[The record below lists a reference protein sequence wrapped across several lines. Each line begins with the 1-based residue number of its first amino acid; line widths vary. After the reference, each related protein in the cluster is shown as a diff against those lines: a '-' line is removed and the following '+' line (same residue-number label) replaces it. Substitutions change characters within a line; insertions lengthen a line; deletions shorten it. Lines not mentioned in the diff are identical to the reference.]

1 MPSGTIIMPSGTIIM
16 PSGTIW
22 PEFLPKLAS
31 VAPGAPAAA
40 PAAGSGTQALPGKLG
55 VRTKNGELLDP
66 TGEDLAPRARLPAR
80 LRGARSPPL
89 SGPEALPVFGPHAK
103 APPPDNE
110 YITRYRAFMSVD

>member
-31 VAPGAPAAA
+31 VAPGSPAD
-40 PAAGSGTQALPGKLG
+40 PAGGSGTQALPGKLG

-66 TGEDLAPRARLPAR
+66 TGGDLARLPAR
-80 LRGARSPPL
+80 LRGARSPLP
-89 SGPEALPVFGPHAK
+89 SGPEALPVFGPHAFILILLIL
-103 APPPDNE
+103 
-110 YITRYRAFMSVD
+110 YY